1 MQIKLLG
8 VAVTLLLFLIIKSR
22 RDIKILQ
29 TKLEIIDPILT
40 TLLRDKQVTLRI
52 EKDTDNNEKE

>member
-8 VAVTLLLFLIIKSR
+8 VALLLLLLLVIKSR
-22 RDIKILQ
+22 KDIKILQ
-29 TKLEIIDPILT
+29 TKLRIIDPILT
-40 TLLRDKQVTLRI
+40 ALLREGQVTLRI

>member
-8 VAVTLLLFLIIKSR
+8 VALLLLLLALIKSR

-40 TLLRDKQVTLRI
+40 ILLKEGQVTLTI
-52 EKDTDNNEKE
+52 KDDNEKE

>member
-8 VAVTLLLFLIIKSR
+8 VAVMLLLFLIIKSR

-40 TLLRDKQVTLRI
+40 ALLR
-52 EKDTDNNEKE
+52 EG